1 MKPSEALQKHR
12 EAVLAIATSNGAGN
26 VRVFGSVLHGQDTEG
41 SDVDLLVDVPK
52 GTTLLDM
59 VRLQNAIAKELG
71 VATDVLTAGDLPQ
84 KFRNQVL
91 DEARPL

>member
-12 EAVLAIATSNGAGN
+12 EAVLAIAASNGAGN